1 MTWTGEKTS
10 RAEIGPVLTFM
21 NIPVSKIHP
30 LNDTTQLIF
39 LFAWGIHNES
49 KFSLESLLGQV

>member
-49 KFSLESLLGQV
+49 KFPRNLC

>member
-1 MTWTGEKTS
+1 MTRTGEKTS

-21 NIPVSKIHP
+21 NVPVSKIHP

-39 LFAWGIHNES
+39 YLLGVYIMKAV
-49 KFSLESLLGQV
+49 SLESLLGQV

>member
-30 LNDTTQLIF
+30 LNDATQLIF
-39 LFAWGIHNES
+39 YLLGVYIMKAV
-49 KFSLESLLGQV
+49 SLESLLGQV